1 VKKTIYISITVGL
14 LLSLLFYISVYKPK
28 STYETAKVK
37 AGSFD
42 KKIFATGIVDS
53 EVIYQLS
60 ADSTGKVLKL
70 LAKEGDLVKK
80 GQTLAIIDSVDLQ
93 DKINETQYSISK
105 AISSQS
111 SSKSRINEAKAK
123 YNLAHKMLERY
134 TQLRKGGFVSQVE
147 FDNIKLAEVSAKATL
162 DSAYNEQLSSTDEV
176 SRLNSTLAGLKE
188 KLQTYEIKSP
198 SDGVVVQRD
207 IELGDIALAGK
218 VIIKIVNP
226 KDVWVKTFLD
236 EVSSGEI
243 KKGQKAYIS
252 LRSKPNQKQIGFV
265 KQIDIVSD
273 AVTEERIIGISFE
286 KTQAQFFLNEQAEV
300 DIVAKQFRSVL
311 QVPAKTII
319 KENNKN
325 GLWVYL
331 DGEAKFVPVEILARD
346 INTNLVAIKG
356 DIKEND
362 IILVP
367 DTNKKPLVNGA
378 SVRI

>member
-1 VKKTIYISITVGL
+1 MKKIIYIPVIIGL
-14 LLSLLFYISVYKPK
+14 LAGLLFYTLVYKPK

-70 LAKEGDLVKK
+70 PVKEGDLVKK

-105 AISSQS
+105 AISSQN

-147 FDNIKLAEVSAKATL
+147 FDNIKLSEVSAKATL
-162 DSAYNEQLSSTDEV
+162 DSAYNEQLSSSDEV
-176 SRLNSTLAGLKE
+176 SRLSSTLAGLKE

-198 SDGVVVQRD
+198 SDGVVVQTD

-226 KDVWVKTFLD
+226 KDVWVKIFLD

-286 KTQAQFFLNEQAEV
+286 KAQTQFFLNEQAEV
-300 DIVAKQFRSVL
+300 DIVAKQFESVL
-311 QVPAKTII
+311 QVPAKTIT
-319 KENNKN
+319 KENNKD

-331 DGEAKFVPVEILARD
+331 NGEAKFVPVEILARD

-356 DIKEND
+356 DIKENS

-367 DTNKKPLVNGA
+367 DTNKKPLTNGA

>member
-1 VKKTIYISITVGL
+1 MKKTIYISITVGL
-14 LLSLLFYISVYKPK
+14 LASLLFYISVYKPK
-28 STYETAKVK
+28 STYETVKVK

-70 LAKEGDLVKK
+70 SVKEGDLVKK

-123 YNLAHKMLERY
+123 YNLAYKMLERY

-162 DSAYNEQLSSTDEV
+162 DSSYNEQLSSTDEV
-176 SRLNSTLAGLKE
+176 SRLSSTLAGLKE

-198 SDGVVVQRD
+198 SDGVVVQTD
-207 IELGDIALAGK
+207 IELGDVALAGK
-218 VIIKIVNP
+218 VAIKIVNP
-226 KDVWVKTFLD
+226 KDVWVKTFLN

-243 KKGQKAYIS
+243 MKGQKAYIT
-252 LRSKPNQKQIGFV
+252 LRSKPNQKQIGLV
-265 KQIDIVSD
+265 KQIEIVGD
-273 AVTEERIIGISFE
+273 AVTEERIIGVSFE
-286 KTQAQFFLNEQAEV
+286 KAQTQFFLNEQAEV

-311 QVPAKTII
+311 QVPVKTII
-319 KENNKN
+319 KENNKD
-325 GLWVYL
+325 GLWAYR

-346 INTNLVAIKG
+346 TSTNLVAIKG

-362 IILVP
+362 TILVP
-367 DTNKKPLVNGA
+367 DTNKKSLANGA

>member
-1 VKKTIYISITVGL
+1 MKKFIYISITVGL
-14 LLSLLFYISVYKPK
+14 LASLLFYISVYKPR

-37 AGSFD
+37 VGSFD

-70 LAKEGDLVKK
+70 SVKEGDLVKK

-123 YNLAHKMLERY
+123 YNLAYKMLERY

-147 FDNIKLAEVSAKATL
+147 FDNIKLAQVSAKATL

-176 SRLNSTLAGLKE
+176 SRLSSTLDGLKE
-188 KLQTYEIKSP
+188 KLQTYEMKTP
-198 SDGVVVQRD
+198 SDGVVAQTD
-207 IELGDIALAGK
+207 IELGDVAVIGK
-218 VIIKIVNP
+218 TIIKIVNP
-226 KDVWVKTFLD
+226 KDVWVKTFLN
-236 EVSSGEI
+236 EASSGEI
-243 KKGQKAYIS
+243 MKGQKAYIS

-265 KQIDIVSD
+265 KKIEIVGD
-273 AVTEERIIGISFE
+273 AVTEERIIGVSFE
-286 KTQAQFFLNEQAEV
+286 KTQTQFFLNEQAEV

-319 KENNKN
+319 KENNKD
-325 GLWVYL
+325 GLWAYR

-346 INTNLVAIKG
+346 TSANIVAIKG

-362 IILVP
+362 TILVP
-367 DTNKKPLVNGA
+367 DTNKKPLANGA

>member
-1 VKKTIYISITVGL
+1 MKKTIYISITVGL

>member
-1 VKKTIYISITVGL
+1 MKKFIYISIAVGLIVGL
-14 LLSLLFYISVYKPK
+14 LFYTLVYKSK

-37 AGSFD
+37 AGGFD

-53 EVIYQLS
+53 EVMYQLS

-70 LAKEGDLVKK
+70 SVAEGDLVKK

-93 DKINETQYSISK
+93 DKLNETQYSISK

-111 SSKSRINEAKAK
+111 SSKSKINEAKAK
-123 YNLAHKMLERY
+123 YNLAYKMLERY

-162 DSAYNEQLSSTDEV
+162 DSSYNEQLSSGDEV
-176 SRLNSTLAGLKE
+176 SRLSSTLAGLKE

-198 SDGVVVQRD
+198 SDGVVVQTD

-218 VIIKIVNP
+218 VVIKIVNP
-226 KDVWVKTFLD
+226 KDVWVKTFLN
-236 EVSSGEI
+236 ESSSGEI
-243 KKGQKAYIS
+243 MKGQKAYIS

-265 KQIDIVSD
+265 KKIEIVGD
-273 AVTEERIIGISFE
+273 AVTEERIIGVSFE
-286 KTQAQFFLNEQAEV
+286 KTQTQFFLNEQAEV

-319 KENNKN
+319 KENNKD
-325 GLWVYL
+325 GLWAYR

-346 INTNLVAIKG
+346 TSANIVAIKG

-362 IILVP
+362 TILVP
-367 DTNKKPLVNGA
+367 DTNKKPLANGA

>member
-1 VKKTIYISITVGL
+1 MKKFIYISIAVGLIVGL
-14 LLSLLFYISVYKPK
+14 LFYTLVYKSK

-37 AGSFD
+37 AGGFD

-53 EVIYQLS
+53 EVMYQLS

-70 LAKEGDLVKK
+70 SVAEGDLVKK

-93 DKINETQYSISK
+93 DKLNETQYSISK

-111 SSKSRINEAKAK
+111 SSKSKINEAKAK
-123 YNLAHKMLERY
+123 YNLAYKMLERY

-162 DSAYNEQLSSTDEV
+162 DSSYNEQLSSGDEV
-176 SRLNSTLAGLKE
+176 SRLSSTLAGLKE

-198 SDGVVVQRD
+198 SDGVVVQTD

-218 VIIKIVNP
+218 VVIKIVNP
-226 KDVWVKTFLD
+226 KDVWVKTFLN
-236 EVSSGEI
+236 ESSSGEI
-243 KKGQKAYIS
+243 MKGQKAYIS

-265 KQIDIVSD
+265 KKIEIVSD

-286 KTQAQFFLNEQAEV
+286 KAQARFFLNEQAEV
-300 DIVAKQFRSVL
+300 DIVAKQFGNVL

-319 KENNKN
+319 KENNKD

-346 INTNLVAIKG
+346 TSTNIVAIKG

-362 IILVP
+362 TILVP
-367 DTNKKPLVNGA
+367 DTNKKLLANGA

>member
-1 VKKTIYISITVGL
+1 MKKFIYISIAVGLIVGL
-14 LLSLLFYISVYKPK
+14 LFYTLVYKSK

-37 AGSFD
+37 AGGFD

-53 EVIYQLS
+53 EVMYQLS

-70 LAKEGDLVKK
+70 SVAEGDLVKK

-93 DKINETQYSISK
+93 DKLNETQYSISK

-111 SSKSRINEAKAK
+111 SSKSKINEAKAK
-123 YNLAHKMLERY
+123 YNLAYKMLERY

-162 DSAYNEQLSSTDEV
+162 DSSYNEQLSSGDEV
-176 SRLNSTLAGLKE
+176 SRLSSTLAGLKE

-198 SDGVVVQRD
+198 SDGVVVQTD
-207 IELGDIALAGK
+207 IELGDVALAGK
-218 VIIKIVNP
+218 VVIKIVNP
-226 KDVWVKTFLD
+226 KDVWVKTFLN
-236 EVSSGEI
+236 ESSSGEI
-243 KKGQKAYIS
+243 MKGQKAYIS

-265 KQIDIVSD
+265 KKIEIVSD

-286 KTQAQFFLNEQAEV
+286 KAQARFFLNEQAEV
-300 DIVAKQFRSVL
+300 DIVAKQFGNVL

-319 KENNKN
+319 KENNKD

-346 INTNLVAIKG
+346 TSTNIVAIKG

-362 IILVP
+362 TILVP
-367 DTNKKPLVNGA
+367 DTNKKPLANGA